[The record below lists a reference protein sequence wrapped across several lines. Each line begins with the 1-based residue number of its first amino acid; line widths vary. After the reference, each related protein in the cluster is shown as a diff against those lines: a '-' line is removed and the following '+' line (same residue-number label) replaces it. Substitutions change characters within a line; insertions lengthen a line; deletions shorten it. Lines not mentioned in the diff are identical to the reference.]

1 MTGSTPVV
9 NKTFHRSKLP
19 EDPGYSEAHDVYYD
33 LVWSLLALLTS
44 PNCSVS
50 SSCPWYCPIFANSC
64 SIEGG
69 RISIT
74 LVLAVEFQ
82 GKSMFEGCLLLTEL
96 EWFLVAIQISGQDN
110 PPVIK
115 PPPLFGQTTESSLGQ
130 AIYSRSGKKQS
141 CLLESDGGVYHIGW
155 VYCLLSWHW
164 WPISLSGK
172 CLVKI
177 LN

>member
-9 NKTFHRSKLP
+9 NITFHRSKP
-19 EDPGYSEAHDVYYD
+19 SEYPGYSEAHYVYYD
-33 LVWSLLALLTS
+33 LVRSLLLLS
-44 PNCSVS
+44 LLPCVVIHCC
-50 SSCPWYCPIFANSC
+50 CPWYCPIFANSC
-64 SIEGG
+64 SIEGE

-74 LVLAVEFQ
+74 LVSAVEFQ